1 MGCRLIEYDFRERVT
16 GQLEARNR
24 GGQVPAQRFGK
35 TGRALLR
42 VAGTK
47 TGENRL
53 VRAVYRAGSVTMQ
66 NTARILHI
74 LWLEVTGLFF
84 LVLAFVCG
92 AAAVREHHRQL
103 AGAGSGG
110 KMLLACVI
118 AVMFGYFG
126 VSSIFRSRKKK

>member
-1 MGCRLIEYDFRERVT
+1 M
-16 GQLEARNR
+16 
-24 GGQVPAQRFGK
+24 
-35 TGRALLR
+35 LR

-47 TGENRL
+47 SGENRL
-53 VRAVYRAGSVTMQ
+53 VRAVYRAGSVTVQ

-103 AGAGSGG
+103 AGAGSAG
-110 KMLLACVI
+110 KTVLAWI
-118 AVMFGYFG
+118 LAAMFAYFG
-126 VSSIFRSRKKK
+126 VNSIWRSKRR